1 MACVDLVAFP
11 LQLLIGA
18 HPDWIEQPVAV
29 VEDERPQSRVLFVNA
44 QARRLGVRIGQRYA
58 MALSLARTLHAS
70 AVPPSQIERGVRL
83 IADRLRRY
91 SPHVEP
97 SKEQR
102 GVFWLDASG
111 LRHLYP
117 SLQAWADLIRVD
129 LQQEGLIASIAVGF
143 SRFGAYALATSQ
155 RGVLVC
161 ADAEEERSRV
171 ERVPLA
177 RLRLDPDV
185 RDRLLALGIDTVGGF
200 LRLPAGSLRTR
211 FGAEVE
217 ALHRLASG
225 AQWAPLVPVPAV
237 VRHQRRVEFDA
248 PEHNIER
255 LIFAIKSHLDVLATA
270 VARLSQ
276 AIVEVV
282 LWMTLDDRS
291 TRSES
296 VTPAAATLDVA
307 QLLTLV
313 RLRLDAVQLSA
324 GQPRAESR
332 GIVTLRVSVNTC
344 PATSDQ
350 RGLLPERT
358 RRDAAAAN
366 RALARL
372 RAELGEGSVVRAVIR
387 DAHLPSAR
395 FAWELLTHV
404 PDHAS
409 PRVVAMRPLV
419 RRILEV
425 PVLAPTGSQ
434 ETRCN
439 IALRRAEPSGS
450 AAAGGP
456 DHRRQGS
463 GGSPKPCAKA
473 KGPPL
478 HQDSLEAIEPADLDG
493 PYVIA
498 GGWWSGG
505 VRREYY
511 FVRTSDGA
519 LLWVY
524 FDHRRQQLFIQGTVE

>member
-18 HPDWIEQPVAV
+18 HPEWIEQPVAV

-58 MALSLARTLHAS
+58 MALSLARSLHAS
-70 AVPPSQIERGVRL
+70 AVPPSQIERGVHL

-97 SKEQR
+97 SKEQA

-117 SLQAWADLIRVD
+117 SLQAWTDLMRVD

-161 ADAEEERSRV
+161 TDADDERTRV

-177 RLRLDPDV
+177 RLRLDPDT
-185 RDRLLALGIDTVGGF
+185 RDRLLALGIETVGGF

-217 ALHRLASG
+217 VLHRLASG
-225 AQWAPLVPVPAV
+225 AQWAPLVPVPAA
-237 VRHQRRVEFDA
+237 VRHQRSVHFDV
-248 PEHNIER
+248 PEHNSER

-282 LWMTLDDRS
+282 LWMKLDDRS
-291 TRSES
+291 TRRES

-313 RLRLDAVQLSA
+313 RLRLAPSEVE
-324 GQPRAESR
+324 GRAESA

-358 RRDAAAAN
+358 RRDAAAAD

-372 RAELGEGSVVRAVIR
+372 RAELGEGRVVRAAIR

-395 FAWELLTHV
+395 FAWEPLTHV
-404 PDHAS
+404 PEHAA
-409 PRVVAMRPLV
+409 PRVVTIRPLV
-419 RRILEV
+419 RRM
-425 PVLAPTGSQ
+425 LAKPTPASAALASAMTMTTAE
-434 ETRCN
+434 ETR
-439 IALRRAEPSGS
+439 LRR
-450 AAAGGP
+450 
-456 DHRRQGS
+456 
-463 GGSPKPCAKA
+463 
-473 KGPPL
+473 
-478 HQDSLEAIEPADLDG
+478 G

-524 FDHRRQQLFIQGTVE
+524 FDHRRQQFFLQGTVE

>member
-1 MACVDLVAFP
+1 VDRLACVDVVALP
-11 LQLLIGA
+11 LQLLLGE
-18 HPDWIEQPVAV
+18 HPDWIDQPAAV
-29 VEDERPQSRVLFVNA
+29 IEDERPQSRVLFVNRH
-44 QARRLGVRIGQRYA
+44 ARRLGVRTGQRYA
-58 MALSLARTLHAS
+58 MALSLARNLHAS
-70 AVPPSQIERGVRL
+70 AVPPSQIARGVRR

-97 SKEQR
+97 STDTRRLHLSSSMGVGAQA

-111 LRHLYP
+111 LGYLYP

-129 LQQEGLIASIAVGF
+129 LQQEGLIASIVVGF
-143 SRFGAYALATSQ
+143 SRFGVYALATSQ

-161 ADAEEERSRV
+161 TDAAEERARV
-171 ERVPLA
+171 ERVSLA
-177 RLRLDPDV
+177 RLRLDPDA

-225 AQWAPLVPVPAV
+225 TQWAPLVPVPAA
-237 VRHQRRVEFDA
+237 VRHQRRVHFDA

-255 LIFAIKSHLDVLATA
+255 LIFAIKSHLDVLAMA

-307 QLLTLV
+307 QLLALV
-313 RLRLDAVQLSA
+313 RLRLDAVHLSA
-324 GQPRAESR
+324 

-372 RAELGEGSVVRAVIR
+372 RAELGEDSVVRAVIR
-387 DAHLPSAR
+387 DAHLPFAR
-395 FAWELLTHV
+395 FAWEPLTHV
-404 PDHAS
+404 PDHAA

-419 RRILEV
+419 RRILAK
-425 PVLAPTGSQ
+425 PTPASAALASAMTMTTAE
-434 ETRCN
+434 ETR
-439 IALRRAEPSGS
+439 LRR
-450 AAAGGP
+450 
-456 DHRRQGS
+456 
-463 GGSPKPCAKA
+463 
-473 KGPPL
+473 
-478 HQDSLEAIEPADLDG
+478 G
-493 PYVIA
+493 PYVIS

-505 VRREYY
+505 VRRDYY

-519 LLWVY
+519 LLWIY
-524 FDHRRQQLFIQGTVE
+524 FDHRRQQCFLQGTVE

>member
-1 MACVDLVAFP
+1 MDRMACVDLVAFP

-18 HPDWIEQPVAV
+18 HPEWIEQPVVV

-44 QARRLGVRIGQRYA
+44 QARRLGVHTGQRYA
-58 MALSLARTLHAS
+58 MALSLARHLHAS
-70 AVPPSQIERGVRL
+70 TVPPSQIERGVRL

-97 SKEQR
+97 STEQH

-129 LQQEGLIASIAVGF
+129 LQQEGLIASITVGF

-161 ADAEEERSRV
+161 ADAAEERARV

-200 LRLPAGSLRTR
+200 LQLPAGSLRTR

-225 AQWAPLVPVPAV
+225 TQWAPLVPVPAI
-237 VRHQRRVEFDA
+237 VRHQRRVEFDT
-248 PEHNIER
+248 PEHNVER
-255 LIFAIKSHLDVLATA
+255 LIFAIKNHLDVLATA

-291 TRSES
+291 TRRES

-332 GIVTLRVSVNTC
+332 GIITLRVSVNTC

-372 RAELGEGSVVRAVIR
+372 RAELGEDRVMHAVIR

-395 FAWELLTHV
+395 FAWEPLTHV
-404 PDHAS
+404 PEHAS
-409 PRVVAMRPLV
+409 PRVVTTRPLV
-419 RRILEV
+419 RRILAT
-425 PVLAPTGSQ
+425 PVLMSS
-434 ETRCN
+434 
-439 IALRRAEPSGS
+439 EPLN
-450 AAAGGP
+450 P
-456 DHRRQGS
+456 
-463 GGSPKPCAKA
+463 
-473 KGPPL
+473 
-478 HQDSLEAIEPADLDG
+478 DG

-519 LLWVY
+519 LLWIY
-524 FDHRRQQLFIQGTVE
+524 FDHRRQQCCLQGTVE

>member
-1 MACVDLVAFP
+1 MACVDLVALP

-18 HPDWIEQPVAV
+18 HPEWIEQPVAV

-44 QARRLGVRIGQRYA
+44 HARRLGVHTGQRYA

-70 AVPPSQIERGVRL
+70 TVPPSQIERGVRL

-97 SKEQR
+97 SKEQA

-143 SRFGAYALATSQ
+143 SRFGAYALATSK

-161 ADAEEERSRV
+161 ADAEEERARV

-200 LRLPAGSLRTR
+200 LQLPAGSLRTR
-211 FGAEVE
+211 FGVEVE

-225 AQWAPLVPVPAV
+225 AQWAPLVPAPAA
-237 VRHQRRVEFDA
+237 VRHQRSVHFDT
-248 PEHNIER
+248 PESHSER

-291 TRSES
+291 TRTES

-313 RLRLDAVQLSA
+313 RLRLDAVHLPA
-324 GQPRAESR
+324 
-332 GIVTLRVSVNTC
+332 GIVTLRVSVKTC

-372 RAELGEGSVVRAVIR
+372 RAELGEASIVRAAIR

-395 FAWELLTHV
+395 FAWEPLTHV
-404 PDHAS
+404 PDHAA
-409 PRVVAMRPLV
+409 PRLVSMRPLV
-419 RRILEV
+419 RRILAT
-425 PVLAPTGSQ
+425 PVLASS
-434 ETRCN
+434 
-439 IALRRAEPSGS
+439 RRAEPSGS
-450 AAAGGP
+450 AN
-456 DHRRQGS
+456 
-463 GGSPKPCAKA
+463 
-473 KGPPL
+473 
-478 HQDSLEAIEPADLDG
+478 LDG

-505 VRREYY
+505 VRRDYY

-519 LLWVY
+519 LLWIY
-524 FDHRRQQLFIQGTVE
+524 FDHRRQQFFLQGTVE

>member
-18 HPDWIEQPVAV
+18 HPAWIEQPVAV

-44 QARRLGVRIGQRYA
+44 QARRLGVHTGQRYA
-58 MALSLARTLHAS
+58 MALSLARHLHAS
-70 AVPPSQIERGVRL
+70 TVPPSQIERGVRL

-97 SKEQR
+97 STEQH

-161 ADAEEERSRV
+161 VDAEDERTRV

-185 RDRLLALGIDTVGGF
+185 RDRLFALGIDTVGGF
-200 LRLPAGSLRTR
+200 LRLPVGSLRTR

-225 AQWAPLVPVPAV
+225 TQWAPLVPVSAI

-248 PEHNIER
+248 PEHNVDR
-255 LIFAIKSHLDVLATA
+255 LIFAIKNHLDVLAAA

-366 RALARL
+366 RSLARL
-372 RAELGEGSVVRAVIR
+372 RAELGEDSVVRAVIR

-395 FAWELLTHV
+395 FAWEPLTHV
-404 PDHAS
+404 PEHAA
-409 PRVVAMRPLV
+409 PRVVTMRPLV
-419 RRILEV
+419 RRIL
-425 PVLAPTGSQ
+425 ATSIS
-434 ETRCN
+434 TS
-439 IALRRAEPSGS
+439 SGWES
-450 AAAGGP
+450 
-456 DHRRQGS
+456 
-463 GGSPKPCAKA
+463 
-473 KGPPL
+473 
-478 HQDSLEAIEPADLDG
+478 IEPLNPDG

-519 LLWVY
+519 LLWIY
-524 FDHRRQQLFIQGTVE
+524 FDHRRQQFVLQGTVE